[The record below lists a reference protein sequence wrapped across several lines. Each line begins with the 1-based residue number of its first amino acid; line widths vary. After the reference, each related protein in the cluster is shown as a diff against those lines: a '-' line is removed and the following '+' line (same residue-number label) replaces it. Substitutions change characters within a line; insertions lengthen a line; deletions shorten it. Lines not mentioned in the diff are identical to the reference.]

1 MENGIMKTMEQDM
14 QLPETG
20 PRTAETIGSEI
31 RYLSHQAKCMTVWFG
46 VEIGKR
52 LSEAKAM
59 VGHGGWLDFLK
70 KETEF
75 SQSSA
80 NRFIDWGMDSP
91 VGKGAGGIG
100 GQEG

>member
-1 MENGIMKTMEQDM
+1 MPFDVSRILQDAAPAPKDM
-14 QLPETG
+14 TLPETG

-52 LSEAKAM
+52 LAEAKAM

-70 KETEF
+70 NETEF
-75 SQSSA
+75 
-80 NRFIDWGMDSP
+80 
-91 VGKGAGGIG
+91 
-100 GQEG
+100 

>member
-1 MENGIMKTMEQDM
+1 MPFDVSRILQDAAPAPKDM
-14 QLPETG
+14 TLPETG

-52 LSEAKAM
+52 LAEAKAM

-70 KETEF
+70 NETEF
-75 SQSSA
+75 SKSSA
-80 NRFIDWGMDSP
+80 ARFMQIA
-91 VGKGAGGIG
+91 KGYGNNSNFPT
-100 GQEG
+100 